1 MNELKPIA
9 TALPARPIASGV
21 RIGHVHLKVSD
32 LDRALD
38 FYCGVLGFSLM
49 QRYGADAAFIAAQS
63 QVNRIVHDIV
73 HDLGGSISA
82 EHGIGQLKREELQR
96 YKSAVELDMMRAVKR
111 ALDPQGIMNPGKV
124 L

>member
-9 TALPARPIASGV
+9 SKALPARPIASGV

-49 QRYGADAAFIAAQS
+49 QRYGVLRIYGRKAGDDHGRLEKPMLIVWLVTGLAFIGAY
-63 QVNRIVHDIV
+63 VN
-73 HDLGGSISA
+73 
-82 EHGIGQLKREELQR
+82 LKELVL
-96 YKSAVELDMMRAVKR
+96 KLKLA
-111 ALDPQGIMNPGKV
+111 KV
-124 L
+124 LLLIITVV